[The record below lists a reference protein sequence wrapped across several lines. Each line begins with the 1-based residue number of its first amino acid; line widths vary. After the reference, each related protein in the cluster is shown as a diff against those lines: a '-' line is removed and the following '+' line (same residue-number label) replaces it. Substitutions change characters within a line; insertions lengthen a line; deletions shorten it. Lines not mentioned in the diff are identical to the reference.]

1 MRVVITGSKH
11 WTFDRYI
18 EDEIVRLE
26 KESRLRGKKLLVI
39 HGGEPGPE
47 SIADEVCKVRG
58 IDRIVHPAVRA
69 LGDNCFYRRNEL
81 MLLYHRPDLALVF
94 VRNLQMSKVCA
105 DMLRRARAKGIKTR
119 LVDFDYLN
127 RKRY

>member
-1 MRVVITGSKH
+1 MRVIITGSRH

-18 EDEIVRLE
+18 EDEIVKLEKLSRLE
-26 KESRLRGKKLLVI
+26 GKKLLII

-81 MLLYHRPDLALVF
+81 MLSYHNPDLAVVF
-94 VRNLQMSKVCA
+94 VQNLRTSKVCG
-105 DMLRRARAKGIKTR
+105 DMLKRARAKGVKAR
-119 LVDFDYLN
+119 LIDFDYLN